1 MERETEDQPGKSPGF
16 PYTPPPPNQRRFYH
30 DVQWDIADIRMLLG
44 SDLPIFG
51 SDSHPAISLRLRDM
65 RRPIT
70 VLTGLD
76 YWLDNLM
83 CNVPEL
89 AMCFHLD
96 GIVQR
101 YEMVKTEDIPNLENS
116 EFSPKEVL
124 EVAQNILAFLKA
136 NCTREGHTYWLFRQR
151 GEEVVK
157 LYDITSLMETS
168 SRDEEEG
175 GKAQN
180 PFARSVAV
188 LFYRVARNML
198 NPPGSSSGSNR
209 LSSAVTGEEL
219 SMAKLLLEN
228 CVRLLRDSRHS
239 DDINVGSSAC
249 YLLADL
255 YLSRSPSD
263 STPSPDGPP
272 DIRGRSRDRKL
283 SLNSDGGETEG
294 REGVGGPLSYLD
306 SKSLS
311 VRDLRDG
318 HLTFPR
324 DPTHPL
330 PSLLVTS
337 STDRARLALQ
347 SIAKGLDILGES
359 LFVPRSP
366 ATSETP
372 LAHTCGSH
380 LLQKA
385 GSAYLCLA
393 RTCTKTG
400 KHGRAL
406 RYTRCALLCF
416 RGSRECAGD
425 GGSGGE
431 LLDHLLSWQQ
441 CGDLHCLLS
450 RVSCSSDFEDFWL
463 ENPEDT
469 PLVATAT
476 RLHPPEPDSKEE
488 ACLTIHSNR
497 ETSLWRSIDCYE
509 KALQLAPSVRLSEAQ
524 SSGVLLTLRTHF
536 GSVWNELGTHYMV
549 TASSLDYA
557 KERGKVEKLWN
568 CSHACLNRGLDL
580 FTAADSTSTS
590 VNRSSTYANL
600 GCLMRACASVHSRLA
615 EAQGS
620 EFTSEEKAYYEKSLE
635 YYTTAQQLLRH
646 ERVEPEFWSSLMCDL
661 GLMYNTLA
669 RHLLD
674 RPPLSKL
681 TPVEVERKV
690 MDSLLRSLHCIEPQ
704 LSAVDINSPRF
715 PVIHQLAG
723 ESHYRLGCLYQKTA
737 CGRSSSCSAQK
748 LKHSRSQAEKHFNKA
763 FQYYLPEH
771 HAKEILR
778 LLLDKSTLFEL
789 QAQQGQ
795 GVRLQLKLL
804 ESALSSLLQCQTALC
819 HYQPCHEHETQPVES
834 QQETKEEVEEG
845 RRSEERPESGGD
857 ALTSLLLTR
866 LLAVLKQ
873 LVSTAMKKSC

>member
-1 MERETEDQPGKSPGF
+1 
-16 PYTPPPPNQRRFYH
+16 
-30 DVQWDIADIRMLLG
+30 
-44 SDLPIFG
+44 
-51 SDSHPAISLRLRDM
+51 M

-168 SRDEEEG
+168 SREEEEE

-198 NPPGSSSGSNR
+198 NPPGSSRGSSR

-239 DDINVGSSAC
+239 DDVNVGSSAC

-283 SLNSDGGETEG
+283 SLDSDSGETEG

-311 VRDLRDG
+311 VRALREG
-318 HLTFPR
+318 HLTFPC

-347 SIAKGLDILGES
+347 SIAKGLDMLGES
-359 LFVPRSP
+359 LFVPRP
-366 ATSETP
+366 RATSETP

-416 RGSRECAGD
+416 RGSRECDGGD
-425 GGSGGE
+425 GGE
-431 LLDHLLSWQQ
+431 MLDHLLSWQQ

-450 RVSCSSDFEDFWL
+450 RTSCLSDFEDFWL

-469 PLVATAT
+469 PLISTAT
-476 RLHPPEPDSKEE
+476 RLRPPEPDSKEE

-509 KALQLAPSVRLSEAQ
+509 KALQLGPSVRLSEAQ

-557 KERGKVEKLWN
+557 KERVKVEKLWN

-580 FTAADSTSTS
+580 FSAADSTSTS

-646 ERVEPEFWSSLMCDL
+646 QRVEPEFWSSLMCDL

-690 MDSLLRSLHCIEPQ
+690 MDSLLKSLHCIEPQ

-715 PVIHQLAG
+715 TTVF
-723 ESHYRLGCLYQKTA
+723 R
-737 CGRSSSCSAQK
+737 
-748 LKHSRSQAEKHFNKA
+748 
-763 FQYYLPEH
+763 
-771 HAKEILR
+771 
-778 LLLDKSTLFEL
+778 
-789 QAQQGQ
+789 
-795 GVRLQLKLL
+795 V
-804 ESALSSLLQCQTALC
+804 
-819 HYQPCHEHETQPVES
+819 
-834 QQETKEEVEEG
+834 
-845 RRSEERPESGGD
+845 
-857 ALTSLLLTR
+857 
-866 LLAVLKQ
+866 
-873 LVSTAMKKSC
+873 